1 MSNGKG
7 DKPRPRQVS
16 WEKYSH
22 NWENIFKKKK
32 KIPKKEKGETKNVSK
47 QM

>member
-16 WEKYSH
+16 WEKFSQ
-22 NWENIFKKKK
+22 NWEDIFKKKK
-32 KIPKKEKGETKNVSK
+32 EPKKEKGETENVNK
-47 QM
+47 